1 MSAVGVVPQW
11 LSHTKEVQ
19 NPVVTQFLR
28 LEASAVPIEFQPL
41 EGFRRTADPSSRGCA
56 EMLMLTSVEGSAS
69 TTGKLNSA
77 RGRLRQ
83 PGAKRAKVLCSAIPF
98 LSRILPEGATYIWDG
113 SSHIP

>member
-19 NPVVTQFLR
+19 NPVVAQFLR

-41 EGFRRTADPSSRGCA
+41 ENSRRAADPSSCGCA

-69 TTGKLNSA
+69 TTGK
-77 RGRLRQ
+77 RLRQ